1 MMRIFYLGCE
11 LLHSAAQAWLVL
23 QLVEGMSLPK
33 WEGKRKY
40 TGQAV
45 LIVLAAACQWWNA
58 AVHQLLLSNWTL
70 LIGILIM
77 TTGSVI
83 LYTCSFLNALYLN
96 VFGWVGLYLGDFFVR
111 NIVHMIFDTAG
122 KHENIL
128 STVGPERGVYLLAW
142 TAVMIPA
149 GIVLDRWLA
158 GNRHE
163 LLIYRKTWLAMMVPI
178 LLSII
183 GFQMYPSEV
192 LGQWAVFLLCCV
204 LLFLLLWIS
213 MVKHGAETERKIQQM
228 RASMLES
235 NYQELLEEYNKRA
248 ILQHDM
254 KNHMRVINT
263 MISRKKTEEASAYI
277 AQITREMESGEDAV
291 WCNHEMMNLILNMK
305 FQEARKE
312 QIEVQCQCD
321 DMNGLTLTS
330 VEVCALFSNLLD
342 NAIEAN
348 KKYPTGLKRRM
359 AVLCARREKMLMI
372 SLSNS
377 VKTEM
382 PDRRRSFFETTK
394 EDREF
399 HGFGMRSVQKVIDSH
414 QGHMKVDVKDDEL
427 CIVIFLAAFEEQ
439 QAVHMG

>member
-11 LLHSAAQAWLVL
+11 LLHSAAWAWLVL

-45 LIVLAAACQWWNA
+45 LIVLTAACQWRNA
-58 AVHQLLLSNWTL
+58 AAHLFLTSNWTL

-77 TTGSVI
+77 TAGSVI
-83 LYTCSFLNALYLN
+83 LYTCSFLNALFLN
-96 VFGWVGLYLGDFFVR
+96 VFGWVGLTLGDFFVR
-111 NIVHMIFDTAG
+111 TFVHMILDKSG
-122 KHENIL
+122 RHENIL
-128 STVGPERGVYLLAW
+128 STAGPERGFYLLAW
-142 TAVMIPA
+142 TALMIPA
-149 GIVLDRWLA
+149 GIGLSRWLA
-158 GNRHE
+158 GNRWE
-163 LLIYRKTWLAMMVPI
+163 ILVYRKTWLA
-178 LLSII
+178 LLAPMLLAIT
-183 GFQMYPSEV
+183 GFQMYPDET

-204 LLFLLLWIS
+204 LLFLVFWVS
-213 MVKHGAETERKIQQM
+213 MVKHGAETESKLQQM

-254 KNHMRVINT
+254 KNHMRVIHT
-263 MISRKKTEEASAYI
+263 MISRKKTEEASVYI

-305 FQEARKE
+305 FQEAGRA
-312 QIEVQCQCD
+312 QIEVECRCD
-321 DMNGLTLTS
+321 DMSGLTLTS
-330 VEVCALFSNLLD
+330 VEICALFSNLLD

-348 KKYPTGLKRRM
+348 KKYPEGMKRRM

-377 VKTEM
+377 MKKEM

-394 EDREF
+394 EDREL

-439 QAVHMG
+439 QAAPTG